1 MEYEISKKKKKKW
14 QQLIGWPK
22 VLLYSVLY
30 CCVLF

>member
-1 MEYEISKKKKKKW
+1 MEYEISKKKKKW